1 MIKEKTNEKW
11 FHEGIIEHEGGVDI
25 MSNVRTSDTKSDKT
39 PNKMMIAS
47 RIVERHITSGAQVN
61 TKRHRCISSVGT
73 SESST

>member
-1 MIKEKTNEKW
+1 
-11 FHEGIIEHEGGVDI
+11 